1 MRISHV
7 KISNYR
13 NLKDIDVELGNLVT
27 LIGENNSGKSNF
39 LRAISIPITS
49 NDTGISKRLSWHDIN
64 KDAKKQY
71 YDFLKQNYSLIID
84 GQLSL
89 EQFESVIPFVRI
101 QLTFKPEANEHYDIN
116 DILLNNG
123 DWCGGI
129 EYKFYI
135 KKTGDLLARVR
146 EILKDEGDFKDIQLS
161 LLPVEL
167 YEYSITVPEKDNK
180 IAYDTL
186 SRFQCVNLPAERDS
200 FSNNADRLGNKA
212 LSSLLYKGINPDS
225 QVKIEK
231 SYNAFFDTIK
241 TEGNLDQILNWQE
254 YSDIDN
260 AQEFFSQISVLPN
273 MPPINS
279 IIGSIKLGYEEEN
292 MNLQGLGQ
300 RNLILLSVLINSY
313 INKEH
318 DISYRLLT
326 VEEPEAHLCISNV
339 LLMISLIKVFSQSNP
354 YTQIVYSTHNVEFV
368 NKLGLDNVIILH
380 HGMAFPLKTEVS
392 ENERKYLAANPNTDI
407 FKFLYSKRTIVVEG
421 ITEELLIK
429 AYLHNR
435 KDLNDV
441 KVFSFHK
448 GFTKIIGIW
457 NKLNRNTGNKL
468 GIVRDFDNE
477 PNAKRK
483 HDQLESSSIMIR
495 TTEGYTLENDI
506 VKLNYE
512 LLKTRYGEE
521 YGWSE
526 ISEDQIQTDWR
537 NKKTDVMFRICEDL
551 ISGEIEDFKLPRH
564 IRDIV
569 DFMQGA

>member
-146 EILKDEGDFKDIQLS
+146 EILKDEDDFKDIQLS

-241 TEGNLDQILNWQE
+241 TEGNLDQILNWQQ

-468 GIVRDFDNE
+468 GVVRDFDNE

-526 ISEDQIQTDWR
+526 MSEDRIQTDWR

-564 IRDIV
+564 IQDIV

>member
-71 YDFLKQNYSLIID
+71 YDFLKQNYSSIID

-101 QLTFKPEANEHYDIN
+101 QLTFKPEENEHYDIN

-129 EYKFYI
+129 DYKFYI
-135 KKTGDLLARVR
+135 KKTEDLLSRVR
-146 EILKDEGDFKDIQLS
+146 EILKDEDDFKDIQLS
-161 LLPVEL
+161 LLPEEL
-167 YEYSITVPEKDNK
+167 YEYSITVPGKDNK

-212 LSSLLYKGINPDS
+212 LSYLLYKGINPDS

-241 TEGNLDQILNWQE
+241 TEGNLDQILNWQK

-392 ENERKYLAANPNTDI
+392 EDERKYLAANPNTDI

-468 GIVRDFDNE
+468 GVVRDFDNE

-526 ISEDQIQTDWR
+526 MSEDQIQTDWR

-564 IRDIV
+564 IQDIV

>member
-13 NLKDIDVELGNLVT
+13 NLKEIDVELGNLVT

-71 YDFLKQNYSLIID
+71 YDFLKQNYSSIID

-101 QLTFKPEANEHYDIN
+101 QLTFKPEENEHYDIN
-116 DILLNNG
+116 DILINNG

-135 KKTGDLLARVR
+135 KKTGELLARVR
-146 EILKDEGDFKDIQLS
+146 EILKDEDDFKDIQLS

-186 SRFQCVNLPAERDS
+186 SRFQCVNLPVERDS
-200 FSNNADRLGNKA
+200 FSNNADRLGNKVLA
-212 LSSLLYKGINPDS
+212 SLLYKGINPDS

-241 TEGNLDQILNWQE
+241 TEGNLDQILNWQK

-339 LLMISLIKVFSQSNP
+339 LLMISLIKVFSQNNP

-526 ISEDQIQTDWR
+526 MSEDRIQTDWR